1 MATLP
6 RIEVLKGDVSK
17 VQLTSET
24 RVEPAKKGRPSR
36 SLSINKMRVHLRD
49 SASGRDA
56 NAEFANSTV
65 GVHEGHLIAF
75 ARAFVR
81 GRRGPV
87 MLTLINESTGQREE
101 FAEGFAQAIRTEFF
115 GPRWKAFGISL
126 AIFLVGWL
134 WNALFTQPT
143 PGVWLG
149 LWPLFL
155 AFLSFPVLW
164 AGVASLDA
172 LTRVR
177 SDGAAKNAI
186 RAEIARQSS
195 GPRDVTHEI
204 EGPKDGSRGGPGGM
218 AILPPPR

>member
-24 RVEPAKKGRPSR
+24 RVEPAAKGRPAR
-36 SLSINKMRVHLRD
+36 NVPVNKMRVHLRD
-49 SASGRDA
+49 SVSGRDA
-56 NAEFANSTV
+56 DAVFTNSTV
-65 GVHEGHLIAF
+65 GVHQGHLIAF

-101 FAEGFAQAIRTEFF
+101 FPEGFAQAIRTEFF
-115 GPRWKAFGISL
+115 GPRWKAFGASS

-134 WNALFTQPT
+134 WNALFAQPT

-155 AFLSFPVLW
+155 AFLAFPVLW
-164 AGVASLDA
+164 AGVAALDS

-177 SDGAAKNAI
+177 SDGAAANAI
-186 RAEIARQSS
+186 RAEIARQTS

-204 EGPKDGSRGGPGGM
+204 EGPRDDPGGM